1 MNIAKQNISTFKTF
15 EDPNFKFNKE
25 LHRYTYHD
33 ETTGE
38 VLQTFKSVSGF
49 ADNFKEAFN
58 GRLVAE
64 NLSES
69 NPLYGK
75 PVDEILQIWKEKGS
89 VAAALG
95 TEVHE
100 WIEKFY
106 KTITDDNIFATLDHE
121 RLLKEPAELENKEAA
136 VRVEKFKEFY
146 VERLT
151 ALKSVFQEVKVFSRK
166 WGYAGTIDGV
176 FSVDGNRLI
185 ICDYKTNKEFTTDS
199 DWKGSR
205 QRLFE
210 PFEDVFDNKHNN
222 YSIQVSLYRLIIEE
236 ECGIEMDDP
245 FLLWI
250 PPKGPCKA
258 FKAKDYRNKIRAYL
272 NDKNLVI

>member
-33 ETTGE
+33 ETTGD

-58 GRLVAE
+58 GKLVAE

-75 PVDEILQIWKEKGS
+75 PVDEILKIWKEKGR

-100 WIEKFY
+100 WIENFY

-121 RLLKEPAELENKEAA
+121 KLLTEQLDLDDPVLQ
-136 VRVEKFKEFY
+136 RVEKFREFY
-146 VERLT
+146 KERLT
-151 ALKSVFQEVKVFSRK
+151 SLKSVFQEVKVFSRK

-176 FSVDGNRLI
+176 FSVDGKQLI
-185 ICDYKTNKEFTTDS
+185 IGDYKTNKEFTTDS

-205 QRLFE
+205 KRLFE

-258 FKAKDYRNKIRAYL
+258 FKAKDYRDKIRTYL
-272 NDKNLVI
+272 NDKNLAI